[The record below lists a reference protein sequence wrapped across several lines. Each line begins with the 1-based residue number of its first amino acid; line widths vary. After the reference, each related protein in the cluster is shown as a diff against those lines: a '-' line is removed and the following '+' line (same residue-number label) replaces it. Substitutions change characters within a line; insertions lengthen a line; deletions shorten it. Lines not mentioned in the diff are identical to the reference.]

1 MLNHFKRKLAKLA
14 ARGKARAEASQVR
27 CLVERLEERAMLSA
41 SYGTPAHGYG
51 GFDMSAHGGAGPQR
65 FGDSVAIASPQQ
77 HSMSYDSETFYSVR
91 EAGPTYRDFQSR
103 PTAQMAFAPPTKF
116 GPGGQLW
123 TPDRGWNQF
132 DAMPLR
138 DNAYSYDPG
147 PQYPPS
153 GWYVEP
159 EPYYTVTIIFIEDSP
174 PPNFQNKQALNFAYH
189 DDGIPQTASGIRLT
203 PPGSGGPIGGSIT
216 LHLNGPTNNNPY
228 PANGPSPNI
237 GTTLNNALAS
247 VGSTISDLPSAQ
259 QIISRDA
266 TTASVLNAVAR
277 EVAFQEFSPSLFQ
290 ANATTAY
297 DRVNVDAI
305 GQDTTQSE
313 VVDGWIQTADELAAD
328 VSASSSDAVDRE
340 RAAVDE
346 VLKKTHD
353 VDGLLPATA
362 FKDID
367 AQNDL
372 QTETALN
379 DLPAGEVDG
388 GMVLLQAT
396 GDANTSGFDL
406 TPVYAEHVGRFN
418 IPAKMETSVGMFQ
431 AMDVASDDAPIIETA
446 QQTDSP
452 TQLNRDS
459 RLEDKPPSKREQSST
474 SKAATVIGVT
484 TLTGALVWM
493 TRTSNR
499 LTRQKPTAQ
508 KRRASRG

>member
-1 MLNHFKRKLAKLA
+1 
-14 ARGKARAEASQVR
+14 
-27 CLVERLEERAMLSA
+27 
-41 SYGTPAHGYG
+41 
-51 GFDMSAHGGAGPQR
+51 
-65 FGDSVAIASPQQ
+65 
-77 HSMSYDSETFYSVR
+77 
-91 EAGPTYRDFQSR
+91 
-103 PTAQMAFAPPTKF
+103 
-116 GPGGQLW
+116 
-123 TPDRGWNQF
+123 
-132 DAMPLR
+132 
-138 DNAYSYDPG
+138 
-147 PQYPPS
+147 
-153 GWYVEP
+153 
-159 EPYYTVTIIFIEDSP
+159 
-174 PPNFQNKQALNFAYH
+174 
-189 DDGIPQTASGIRLT
+189 
-203 PPGSGGPIGGSIT
+203 
-216 LHLNGPTNNNPY
+216 
-228 PANGPSPNI
+228 
-237 GTTLNNALAS
+237 
-247 VGSTISDLPSAQ
+247 
-259 QIISRDA
+259 
-266 TTASVLNAVAR
+266 
-277 EVAFQEFSPSLFQ
+277 
-290 ANATTAY
+290 
-297 DRVNVDAI
+297 
-305 GQDTTQSE
+305 
-313 VVDGWIQTADELAAD
+313 VDGWIQTADELAAD

-340 RAAVDE
+340 RAAVEE

-459 RLEDKPPSKREQSST
+459 RLEDKPASKREQSST